1 MKDNPKNKQGQGGGP
16 KTPTGKLIAAQ
27 NAKTHGITSGSL
39 QSDQEKLDKEALI
52 NSLVEYYPSS
62 NPLLQLQIDRIAQI
76 TIQLGRLN
84 RAMDAEHFK
93 AKAKATITDHI
104 FNELKFTATD
114 IEKLLTRDLRPNNDL
129 EHLIRLTA
137 EFIGINMED
146 VKDKTRYLELMPYFM
161 GYLKDQA
168 DKKELSFKAFIDRE
182 INDEP
187 KNIQKFIIDT
197 GIDRHIIDSEPA
209 SPDRPPFMGKSLE
222 ESMREV
228 TLDDIEKIIHA
239 YAKKKEAE
247 TQSLEKIQ
255 LYEAI
260 KPFITDAAMPD
271 TETMDKLMR
280 YQTSLNNQ
288 LSKMMGELIRLS
300 ELENRRVSE

>member
-1 MKDNPKNKQGQGGGP
+1 MK
-16 KTPTGKLIAAQ
+16 
-27 NAKTHGITSGSL
+27 
-39 QSDQEKLDKEALI
+39 
-52 NSLVEYYPSS
+52 YYPSS

-76 TIQLGRLN
+76 AIQLGRLN

-114 IEKLLTRDLRPNNDL
+114 IEKLLTRDLHPNNDL

-182 INDEP
+182 INGEP
-187 KNIQKFIIDT
+187 KNKQKFIIVT
-197 GIDRHIIDSEPA
+197 GIDRHIIDSETA
-209 SPDRPPFMGKSLE
+209 SPNTPTFMGKSLE
-222 ESMREV
+222 ESMHEV
-228 TLDDIEKIIHA
+228 TIDDIEKIIHA
-239 YAKKKEAE
+239 YTKKKEAE
-247 TQSLEKIQ
+247 TQSFEKIR

-260 KPFITDAAMPD
+260 KPFIPEAAMPD

-288 LSKMMGELIRLS
+288 LSKMMGELIHLS
-300 ELENRRVSE
+300 ELENRRVSD